1 MSFFGNLPKKGD
13 EAPTANAD
21 TAINSDVSKRQTD
34 FSIGASQTEDNS
46 VCSTLARVDLPL
58 HPLFLG
64 AKIVGSTATSTQSK
78 NKAFQRDPV
87 DKKKHRKDAFIV
99 GAKKCMS
106 IVDVTNLIP
115 VAMKAFTEK
124 DTSESAQLQKK
135 TTKIASVADT
145 NNIGANFDSQP
156 QFIDTKHSIPFLH
169 GDKTTL
175 HNASTCG
182 SLVECSTPMIRKY
195 SADLRTELQ
204 LKRKKS
210 VSPTVLHRSLLR
222 NPADVQDDSDMRH
235 STSIRENEELLL
247 NIDMKILKPS
257 DYHDGVIG
265 EDVSEE
271 DEHGN
276 IAMEITEKRT
286 SGRSSSYAQTKLSEA
301 ALESPS
307 IFQPSTRRSSRQA
320 DLANLSSR
328 NRRRLREDSSIDNEE
343 DFIETSG
350 AFSLNYL
357 PLACN
362 LSFCCLLSIPF
373 PSVLCFAFLFFICQS
388 LTVKY
393 LDY

>member
-13 EAPTANAD
+13 EAPSANAD

-115 VAMKAFTEK
+115 VAKKAFTEK

-182 SLVECSTPMIRKY
+182 SLVVCSTPMISNY
-195 SADLRTELQ
+195 SADSRTELQ
-204 LKRKKS
+204 MERKKS
-210 VSPTVLHRSLLR
+210 VSPLLR
-222 NPADVQDDSDMRH
+222 DPADIQDDSDMRH
-235 STSIRENEELLL
+235 LTSIRENEELSL
-247 NIDMKILKPS
+247 NTGTKILKPT
-257 DYHDGVIG
+257 DYHDGVKG

-286 SGRSSSYAQTKLSEA
+286 SGRSSSYAQTKLSY
-301 ALESPS
+301 
-307 IFQPSTRRSSRQA
+307 Q
-320 DLANLSSR
+320 
-328 NRRRLREDSSIDNEE
+328 
-343 DFIETSG
+343 
-350 AFSLNYL
+350 Y
-357 PLACN
+357 
-362 LSFCCLLSIPF
+362 
-373 PSVLCFAFLFFICQS
+373 
-388 LTVKY
+388 
-393 LDY
+393 